1 MAGSG
6 GRRRRIVRGQV
17 GAAIVVCGIAAG
29 TGIPSGAAQA
39 QVPARIGTCV
49 ATTIA
54 RIGTR
59 FSDRL
64 VKPQRDGLDEGTS
77 VDLKNG
83 VYGISYAYVEA
94 VARSRVGDRAI
105 TCLVALPK
113 GCPKGDDRGKMYT
126 TTNLRTLDSWTLPDS
141 QHMCG
146 GA

>member
-6 GRRRRIVRGQV
+6 GRHRRVVRVRV
-17 GAAIVVCGIAAG
+17 GAVIVVCGIAAG

-64 VKPQRDGLDEGTS
+64 VKP
-77 VDLKNG
+77 
-83 VYGISYAYVEA
+83 
-94 VARSRVGDRAI
+94 
-105 TCLVALPK
+105 
-113 GCPKGDDRGKMYT
+113 
-126 TTNLRTLDSWTLPDS
+126 
-141 QHMCG
+141 
-146 GA
+146 